1 MRRPLIALVLVA
13 SLASLSGCTDEY
25 VESSAELEAS
35 FKVRE
40 TVEQLIVSH
49 ATPGTELVVNDKD
62 GSEVARGNAD
72 ELGSLMFR
80 ELPPGNGYRV
90 VDQATGEQSR
100 SLEVWDRDSHKP
112 DQDFYS
118 SQVLVAGS
126 NYIETRD
133 GTKLSVYITLPGP
146 IEDGPYPTIVNYSGY
161 NPSEPGGPLDLGGIP
176 TSLCTQ
182 FPTICDAPKDPSA
195 MIGSFM
201 GYATVGVN
209 VRGTGCSGGAYDFF
223 ETMQVLD
230 GYDVIEAVAAQP
242 WVLHGKVG
250 MTGLSY
256 PGISQLFV
264 AQTTPPHL
272 AAITPLSVIA
282 DTASSTLAPGG
293 IYNDG
298 FALSWAEAVL
308 DGAEPYGQGWEQ
320 ARVDGGDEICEE
332 NQLLHGQAVD
342 AVAKALDTPFYDP
355 KITDPLNPSLF
366 AKNID
371 VPVFVAGAWQ
381 DEQTG
386 GHFPALFDKFTN
398 APVHKFTVYNGAHMD
413 GFAPQILS
421 EWKTFL
427 DIYVAQTIPS
437 VDPTLRAAGP
447 VLFEQIF
454 GAPVELGP
462 DRFADYATWEEA
474 KAAYEAEDDLRVI
487 FEVGEKEG
495 GTAYAPE
502 GAFEERFASWPIP
515 GTEAMRFYLEPDG
528 SLGEAPPT
536 TGDDSGSSFNFD
548 KDLSHVRN
556 MGGNN
561 PGVIDPD
568 WNWTTPPAGD
578 AIAFETPALD
588 QDLVF
593 VGHASADLYVRSTAD
608 DADIQV
614 NVTEVLPSGNEVYV
628 QSGQLRA
635 SQRKLAS
642 DATELRP
649 IQTHLEADAAPL
661 PAGQWELAR
670 VEILPFGHV
679 FRKGSKIR
687 ILINTPGGN
696 HARWT
701 FVVKE
706 LPDGTV
712 HSVAH
717 SMMHPS
723 SVVFSHLP
731 QVTAPAQTA
740 ECTLRAQP
748 CREYMSIDN
757 TAFKP

>member
-1 MRRPLIALVLVA
+1 
-13 SLASLSGCTDEY
+13 
-25 VESSAELEAS
+25 
-35 FKVRE
+35 
-40 TVEQLIVSH
+40 
-49 ATPGTELVVNDKD
+49 
-62 GSEVARGNAD
+62 
-72 ELGSLMFR
+72 
-80 ELPPGNGYRV
+80 
-90 VDQATGEQSR
+90 
-100 SLEVWDRDSHKP
+100 
-112 DQDFYS
+112 
-118 SQVLVAGS
+118 
-126 NYIETRD
+126 
-133 GTKLSVYITLPGP
+133 
-146 IEDGPYPTIVNYSGY
+146 
-161 NPSEPGGPLDLGGIP
+161 
-176 TSLCTQ
+176 
-182 FPTICDAPKDPSA
+182 
-195 MIGSFM
+195 
-201 GYATVGVN
+201 
-209 VRGTGCSGGAYDFF
+209 
-223 ETMQVLD
+223 
-230 GYDVIEAVAAQP
+230 
-242 WVLHGKVG
+242 
-250 MTGLSY
+250 
-256 PGISQLFV
+256 
-264 AQTTPPHL
+264 
-272 AAITPLSVIA
+272 
-282 DTASSTLAPGG
+282 
-293 IYNDG
+293 
-298 FALSWAEAVL
+298 
-308 DGAEPYGQGWEQ
+308 
-320 ARVDGGDEICEE
+320 
-332 NQLLHGQAVD
+332 
-342 AVAKALDTPFYDP
+342 
-355 KITDPLNPSLF
+355 
-366 AKNID
+366 
-371 VPVFVAGAWQ
+371 
-381 DEQTG
+381 
-386 GHFPALFDKFTN
+386 
-398 APVHKFTVYNGAHMD
+398 
-413 GFAPQILS
+413 
-421 EWKTFL
+421 
-427 DIYVAQTIPS
+427 
-437 VDPTLRAAGP
+437 
-447 VLFEQIF
+447 
-454 GAPVELGP
+454 GP

-502 GAFEERFASWPIP
+502 GAFEERFESWPIP

-568 WNWTTPPAGD
+568 WNWMTPPAGD